1 MKKSSPSQYLQHY
14 YPDANIPGRSAASCR
29 SILNHIPLPL
39 LLVVTPR
46 AVLAFSRTLL
56 NIHECDVI
64 RHDALATYG
73 CLDESDND
81 EGSIQLNVRGLS
93 LIDKWIHFMVLSAY
107 RTEVYSLGAVS
118 QIQNILEIMH
128 SIPDSNRTASLYAI
142 IRTCRNHITTLA

>member
-1 MKKSSPSQYLQHY
+1 MKYFLSSFSPNATYMKIAYIIQELLAGSWWTFIDGKILYLQHY

-29 SILNHIPLPL
+29 SILNHIPLP

-81 EGSIQLNVRGLS
+81 EGSIQLNVRDLS

-107 RTEVYSLGAVS
+107 RTEVYSLG
-118 QIQNILEIMH
+118 QCHRFRI
-128 SIPDSNRTASLYAI
+128 Y
-142 IRTCRNHITTLA
+142 